1 VAGST
6 HFVDYLDYLL
16 DLEEVSPS
24 NWDKIRFQFMLNTNH
39 LKDKQSLQS
48 YDNLHNMAGHIINL
62 HNILIEDLPNEL
74 VLDIES
80 KFAAITGVNKTARPG
95 NQKYVRDK
103 RNLAPENLLNTDF
116 WNLAASIYDFI
127 AQLIP
132 NFFAVDESRQEI
144 LDFRSQITKLIA
156 KYRPLYNSMLKISS
170 SLADKVIS
178 LVSTRKRKNST

>member
-1 VAGST
+1 VAGSYT

-62 HNILIEDLPNEL
+62 HNNVILIEDLPNEL

-116 WNLAASIYDFI
+116 WNLALQFMILLLSSSPISS
-127 AQLIP
+127 LLMK
-132 NFFAVDESRQEI
+132 VVKKSSI
-144 LDFRSQITKLIA
+144 LDHKSR
-156 KYRPLYNSMLKISS
+156 N
-170 SLADKVIS
+170 
-178 LVSTRKRKNST
+178 